1 VEAIVRVHGCIFS
14 AATQANR
21 GIATLADMREHTGTA
36 LGIAAIA
43 TFGYAV
49 WASVIAVI
57 MWLSLTIYAV
67 VKWIGASAD
76 HASPLTVLLL
86 MVANVTIFIL
96 LLSVAIYVAGKPMR
110 HEKLRHDQ
118 VHPAHP
124 TDS

>member
-1 VEAIVRVHGCIFS
+1 
-14 AATQANR
+14 
-21 GIATLADMREHTGTA
+21 MREHTGTA

-43 TFGYAV
+43 TFGYTV

-67 VKWIGASAD
+67 VKWIGAPTD
-76 HASPLTVLLL
+76 HAGPLTVLLL
-86 MVANVTIFIL
+86 MVANVTLFVL

-110 HEKLRHDQ
+110 HKKLRHDQ
-118 VHPAHP
+118 EHPALP